1 MPCACSFR
9 VGLWVSAMQR
19 DMAFLAI
26 PALTNII
33 ILVRRDPVLV
43 TADLGADV
51 SAAEGI
57 TCECVR
63 VLKDDR
69 QHVCAQDGADI
80 VHLIPT

>member
-1 MPCACSFR
+1 MSSACSFR
-9 VGLWVSAMQR
+9 AGLWVSAMQR
-19 DMAFLAI
+19 DTAFLAI
-26 PALTNII
+26 HALTNII
-33 ILVRRDPVLV
+33 ILVRRDPMLV

-69 QHVCAQDGADI
+69 QHVCARDGADI